1 MQQSIIG
8 GSTMHKH
15 HVSLSALLLALL
27 SSATALA
34 EESTLK
40 EGAKQIGQ
48 ETGEVVHKIGEGGKE
63 VGEKV
68 VETAREVGHATRD
81 AAKEVGK
88 KVADT
93 AVEVGHATR
102 DGAKEF
108 SKAATG
114 QTSDKT
120 SGQASSK
127 SSAPA
132 HQHKAD

>member
-1 MQQSIIG
+1 
-8 GSTMHKH
+8 MHKH
-15 HVSLSALLLALL
+15 HVSMSALLLTLL
-27 SSATALA
+27 TSGTTLA

-40 EGAKQIGQ
+40 EGAKQVGH
-48 ETGEVVHKIGEGGKE
+48 ETGEVVHKVGEGSKEAGK
-63 VGEKV
+63 KV
-68 VETAREVGHATRD
+68 AETAREVGHATRD

-108 SKAATG
+108 SKAVTG
-114 QTSDKT
+114 QTS
-120 SGQASSK
+120 SK
-127 SSAPA
+127 SSASSNAPA